1 MSVITNGNF
10 PKLLK
15 PGLDSLFGLKYEEY
29 ANGAEWKEL
38 FEMNKSTYQYEEDVN
53 ITGFGLAPRK
63 NEGDS
68 LTYDQMTQGYIS
80 KYINVAYALGFIVT
94 REQIRDNQYLKI
106 GQTGTKLL
114 AFSMHQTK
122 ENVGARTFNYGF
134 DAVTRPIGDGKA
146 LFATDHPTVYGD
158 QSNTQSVPA
167 DLSEKSLEEAV
178 TQIADF
184 RDNRGNRIRVM
195 PKQLIVPRSLWATAE
210 RILKNPNRPGTA
222 DRDINALYTV
232 NAIPGGYMT
241 NHYFTDQDAYFLMTN
256 CPEGFKYFERDPL
269 VFEDDN
275 DFDTKNGKYSAYE
288 RYSFGVTDWRAG
300 WGSPGA

>member
-15 PGLDSLFGLKYEEY
+15 PGLDALFGIKYEEY
-29 ANGAEWKEL
+29 AKGAQWKEL
-38 FEMNKSTYQYEEDVN
+38 FEMNNSNYQYEEDVN

-68 LTYDQMTQGYIS
+68 LAYDQMTQSYIA
-80 KYINVAYALGFIVT
+80 KYINIAYALGFIVT
-94 REQIRDNQYLKI
+94 REQIRDNQYMKI

-122 ENVGARTFNYGF
+122 ENVAAAVFNNGF
-134 DAVTRPIGDGKA
+134 TSNPSVGDGQA
-146 LFATDHPTVYGD
+146 IFSTAHPTLGGNL
-158 QSNTQSVPA
+158 SNTQTVPA
-167 DLSEKSLEEAV
+167 DLSEKSIEEAV
-178 TQIADF
+178 TQIYDF

-195 PKQLIVPRSLWATAE
+195 PRKLAVPNTLVWEAT
-210 RILKNPNRPGTA
+210 RILKNPNRPATA
-222 DRDINALYTV
+222 DRDINALYSV
-232 NAIPGGYMT
+232 NAIPEGICV
-241 NHYFTDQDAYFLMTN
+241 NQYFTDQDAYFILTN

-288 RYSFGVTDWRAG
+288 RYVFGVTDWRAG